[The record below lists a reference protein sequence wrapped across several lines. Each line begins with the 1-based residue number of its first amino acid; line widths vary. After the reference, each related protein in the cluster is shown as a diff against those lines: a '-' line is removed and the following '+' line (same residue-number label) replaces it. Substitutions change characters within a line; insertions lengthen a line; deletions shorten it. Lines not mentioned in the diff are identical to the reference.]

1 MTVSNTTGVLSGCDV
16 KKRGGST
23 VDRLFTIGFTK
34 KTAEE
39 FFSKLKQAHV
49 RSLLDIRLNN
59 SSQLAGFT
67 KKPDLEYFLMEIGKI
82 GYAHLP
88 QFCPTSEI
96 MDGYKSRRLSWQ
108 EYEKRFLA
116 LMKERKVENTVSR
129 ESLNYGCLLCS
140 EDKPDRCHRSLVA
153 QYLSDKLG
161 NLEVIHL

>member
-1 MTVSNTTGVLSGCDV
+1 MD
-16 KKRGGST
+16 K
-23 VDRLFTIGFTK
+23 LFTIGFTK
-34 KTAEE
+34 KSAEE
-39 FFSKLKQAHV
+39 FFSKLKEAKV
-49 RSLLDIRLNN
+49 RCLLDIRLNN

-82 GYAHLP
+82 RYVHLP

-96 MDGYKSRRLSWQ
+96 MDGYKTHRLTWQ

-116 LMKERKVENTVSR
+116 LMKERKVEDTVVR

-153 QYLSDKLG
+153 RYLSERRG

>member
-1 MTVSNTTGVLSGCDV
+1 MTMGKATGAFLPGITS
-16 KKRGGST
+16 KKGRST
-23 VDRLFTIGFTK
+23 LDRLFTIGFTK

-39 FFSKLKQAHV
+39 FFSKLKGSHV

-82 GYAHLP
+82 RYAHLP
-88 QFCPTSEI
+88 QFCPTNEI
-96 MDGYKSRRLSWQ
+96 MDGYKSRRLTWQ

-116 LMKERKVENTVSR
+116 LMTERKVENSVSR

-140 EDKPDRCHRSLVA
+140 EDKPDRCHRSLVGR
-153 QYLSDKLG
+153 YLSDRLG
-161 NLEVIHL
+161 SLEVIHL